1 MHEDAMHNSMF
12 DEAPAMRGVAMD
24 ALALQS
30 ALLASVSHDL
40 RNPLSVILGASE
52 VLHDGFDRLA
62 DEDRYSYLRSIRRE
76 CLRMDEYVQGVLHAT
91 RLLVG
96 GTARLVRDWV
106 GIDELA
112 GSAVERLCRY
122 RPDTRVS
129 IDIRSPLQPMHVN
142 GALVEQA
149 LLNVLDNAAK
159 FSPAGAPVHMRIEQ
173 CGDANARIEVVD
185 SGPGIAADQRERVFS
200 MFVSDDPQSRG
211 RAGAGLGLAISRTIV
226 RAHGGDA
233 VAEEP
238 DHGTSG
244 ARVRLSLP
252 GGRTAERSGR

>member
-1 MHEDAMHNSMF
+1 
-12 DEAPAMRGVAMD
+12 
-24 ALALQS
+24 
-30 ALLASVSHDL
+30 
-40 RNPLSVILGASE
+40 
-52 VLHDGFDRLA
+52 
-62 DEDRYSYLRSIRRE
+62 
-76 CLRMDEYVQGVLHAT
+76 
-91 RLLVG
+91 
-96 GTARLVRDWV
+96 
-106 GIDELA
+106 
-112 GSAVERLCRY
+112 
-122 RPDTRVS
+122 
-129 IDIRSPLQPMHVN
+129 
-142 GALVEQA
+142 
-149 LLNVLDNAAK
+149 
-159 FSPAGAPVHMRIEQ
+159 MRIEQ